1 MLQRRRSRLRVDET
15 KAMAH
20 QPEVHECRAHL
31 AARRGDSLTFRQ
43 ELRAAMQIYG
53 DMGAAEQSA
62 RLAAEIDC

>member
-1 MLQRRRSRLRVDET
+1 
-15 KAMAH
+15 MAH